1 MNLIIYVSSRIRHA
15 QAVRHPDFSYSER
28 HGKYLY
34 GGRELSQQEFNEA
47 AERVFSEKYL
57 TKGFTFA
64 PAVVESAEVPPAP
77 EPAPEPVTPPEAPDI
92 PAETAPSPEPPAP
105 AFRSRGRAKGDGFQK

>member
-64 PAVVESAEVPPAP
+64 PAVVEPAP
-77 EPAPEPVTPPEAPDI
+77 EPAPESVTPPEAPDI